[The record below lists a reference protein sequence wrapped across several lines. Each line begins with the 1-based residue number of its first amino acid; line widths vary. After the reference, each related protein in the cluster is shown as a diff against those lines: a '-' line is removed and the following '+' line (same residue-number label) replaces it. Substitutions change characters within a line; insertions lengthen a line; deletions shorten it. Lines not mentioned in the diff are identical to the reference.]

1 MCKAVAG
8 IHIPPKYRSGFK
20 LLKPLRAAGEDVMSL
35 DEATEYFDTLTD
47 AQKIRFNL
55 LTDIGLKLGKPIQGA
70 YLYAKTMLEVD

>member
-1 MCKAVAG
+1 
-8 IHIPPKYRSGFK
+8 
-20 LLKPLRAAGEDVMSL
+20 MSL